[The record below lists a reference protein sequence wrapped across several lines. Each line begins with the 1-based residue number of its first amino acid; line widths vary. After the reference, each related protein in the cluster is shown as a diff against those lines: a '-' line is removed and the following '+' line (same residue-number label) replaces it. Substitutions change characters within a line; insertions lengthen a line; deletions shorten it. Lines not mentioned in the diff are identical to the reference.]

1 MSYIFKK
8 SFRLKA
14 GQKEYQYSLG
24 KDELPSF
31 MGGMFGKS
39 QEISG
44 LNEFIN
50 IINESEDA
58 RHFSF
63 YALPQ
68 EDLDIILKDFKKK
81 IVSFKYCEIKEEN
94 KILDFRY
101 LKLCKKLVSVEIAYH
116 NKYVKLWNTRFNHK
130 LEELKITDCKR
141 LFNQKGLEGCSAKSV
156 TIRRYAHGA
165 SDTKELV
172 IKDFSVFETM
182 PNLESLNLF
191 IKKKKDKSKD
201 LISLSK
207 LENIKEIYLPKNYF
221 FFNQYA
227 WLTSKLPNV
236 KGIGC
241 YRVEYDHANEMDGYI
256 INGSRMCWY
265 VRGFEKAKLKRYQ
278 KKFDELV
285 QTYKNETIP
294 PIN

>member
-1 MSYIFKK
+1 M
-8 SFRLKA
+8 
-14 GQKEYQYSLG
+14 
-24 KDELPSF
+24 
-31 MGGMFGKS
+31 
-39 QEISG
+39 
-44 LNEFIN
+44 
-50 IINESEDA
+50 
-58 RHFSF
+58 
-63 YALPQ
+63 
-68 EDLDIILKDFKKK
+68 
-81 IVSFKYCEIKEEN
+81 
-94 KILDFRY
+94 
-101 LKLCKKLVSVEIAYH
+101 
-116 NKYVKLWNTRFNHK
+116 
-130 LEELKITDCKR
+130 
-141 LFNQKGLEGCSAKSV
+141 
-156 TIRRYAHGA
+156 
-165 SDTKELV
+165 

-285 QTYKNETIP
+285 QTYKNDTIP

>member
-14 GQKEYQYSLG
+14 GKKEYQYSLG

-39 QEISG
+39 HEISG

-165 SDTKELV
+165 SDTKELM

-182 PNLESLNLF
+182 PNLEELTLLV
-191 IKKKKDKSKD
+191 KKKKDKSKD

-207 LENIKEIYLPKNYF
+207 LNTIKKIELTKNYF
-221 FFNQYA
+221 YFNQYA
-227 WLTSKLPNV
+227 WLSSKLPGV

-241 YRVEYDHANEMDGYI
+241 YKVEYDHANEMDGYI

-265 VRGFEKAKLKRYQ
+265 IRGYEKAKLRRYIS
-278 KKFDELV
+278 KFDKMVEM
-285 QTYKNETIP
+285 YKNKENP
-294 PIN
+294 PLK